1 MMEIIQLNNQYFI
14 RMSDVREVF
23 KVSADQFMNFVNRYQ
38 WSKKYLEHEKVGTET
53 FVSCKSV
60 LHFVSWYLDN
70 YSSADVNDFK
80 HAIAKYAK
88 KCAEFGVKPNSAE
101 YLTGYDQGVF
111 KYCTYQQ
118 GYELGE
124 NGSDYN
130 QVCSGPLAADFA
142 PGYDEGRAVYE
153 IYEEHKSLISGAG
166 DTHAALIEVRRKLKE
181 DELAEGDRRRL
192 EKKRRRLKE
201 DRDDARIDVRAFER
215 IHGLPRHRFD

>member
-1 MMEIIQLNNQYFI
+1 MKSLLLILSAIVLCLSAAGCASISQDDCQVGAWGDYGYKDGLNG
-14 RMSDVREVF
+14 RSSDR
-23 KVSADQFMNFVNRYQ
+23 
-38 WSKKYLEHEKVGTET
+38 
-53 FVSCKSV
+53 
-60 LHFVSWYLDN
+60 
-70 YSSADVNDFK
+70 
-80 HAIAKYAK
+80 IAKYAK

-153 IYEEHKSLISGAG
+153 IYEEHKSLISGAD